1 MTPRL
6 TVTDRVFHALSRTPE
21 CQLEDLLEELVSN
34 CDDLTWNQ
42 VFLEIDRLNRT
53 GQVLLTLNG
62 PGRYRIRLAHP
73 R

>member
-6 TVTDRVFHALSRTPE
+6 TVTDRIFHALSRTPE
-21 CQLEDLLEELVSN
+21 CLLEELVSN
-34 CDDLTWNQ
+34 CEDLTWNQ
-42 VFLEIDRLNRT
+42 VFLEIDRLSRT